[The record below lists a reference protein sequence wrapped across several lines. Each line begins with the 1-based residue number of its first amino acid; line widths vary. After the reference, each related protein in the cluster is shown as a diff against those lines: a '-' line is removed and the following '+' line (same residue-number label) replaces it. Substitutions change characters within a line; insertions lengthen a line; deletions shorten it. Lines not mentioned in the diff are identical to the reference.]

1 MTRLSRTLETPT
13 DSSQGRLALSGSI
26 ALLLVAAGLTNLGMA
41 GTNDAAVGSSFSFDF
56 QDDEPITREDYGR
69 IQGEMARAVKS
80 GWLSREEMKTK
91 LGELRGRI
99 APGES
104 KGDGSAKSFTRSDY
118 ARAQKELDGLVAE
131 GKVSRE
137 DADGRLNRMRK
148 AIDGNEPAKKFT
160 REEYA
165 SAEAKIKK
173 MVAEGKISPED
184 AKRKLGEMRLA
195 IGNSEAPKSFTRSDY
210 ARAQKELDGLVAVG
224 KVTREYADKR
234 LSRMRQAIGS
244 SEPPKSFTRSHYARV
259 QKELDG
265 MVAEGKISPED
276 AKRKLGEMRQ
286 AIGNSE
292 ATKAHIEKS
301 VKSGEMTRAE
311 ADELYKKL
319 GIR

>member
-1 MTRLSRTLETPT
+1 MTRFSRTLATPT

-41 GTNDAAVGSSFSFDF
+41 GTNDAAVESSSSFDL

-69 IQGEMARAVKS
+69 IQGEMERAVKS

-137 DADGRLNRMRK
+137 DADKRLNRMRQAIGGNK
-148 AIDGNEPAKKFT
+148 AAKGVT
-160 REEYA
+160 REDYA

-173 MVAEGKISPED
+173 MVAEGKVSPED
-184 AKRKLGEMRLA
+184 ARRRLGEMRQA
-195 IGNSEAPKSFTRSDY
+195 IGSNETAKSFTRSDY
-210 ARAQKELDGLVAVG
+210 ARAKKELDGLVAEG
-224 KVTREYADKR
+224 KVSREDADGR
-234 LSRMRQAIGS
+234 LNRMR
-244 SEPPKSFTRSHYARV
+244 
-259 QKELDG
+259 
-265 MVAEGKISPED
+265 
-276 AKRKLGEMRQ
+276 
-286 AIGNSE
+286 
-292 ATKAHIEKS
+292 KA
-301 VKSGEMTRAE
+301 
-311 ADELYKKL
+311 
-319 GIR
+319 

>member
-1 MTRLSRTLETPT
+1 
-13 DSSQGRLALSGSI
+13 
-26 ALLLVAAGLTNLGMA
+26 MA
-41 GTNDAAVGSSFSFDF
+41 GTNDAAVENSSSINL

-99 APGES
+99 APGVS
-104 KGDGSAKSFTRSDY
+104 KGDGSARSFTRSDY

-131 GKVSRE
+131 GKVTRE
-137 DADGRLNRMRK
+137 DADKRLSRMRQAIGGNK
-148 AIDGNEPAKKFT
+148 AAKGIT
-160 REEYA
+160 REDYA

-173 MVAEGKISPED
+173 MVAEGKVSPED
-184 AKRKLGEMRLA
+184 ARRRLGEMRQA
-195 IGNSEAPKSFTRSDY
+195 IGSSETPKSFTRSDY
-210 ARAQKELDGLVAVG
+210 ARA
-224 KVTREYADKR
+224 R
-234 LSRMRQAIGS
+234 
-244 SEPPKSFTRSHYARV
+244 
-259 QKELDG
+259 KELDG

-286 AIGNSE
+286 AIGSSE
-292 ATKAHIEKS
+292 ATKTHIEKS

>member
-1 MTRLSRTLETPT
+1 MTRFSRTLETPT
-13 DSSQGRLALSGSI
+13 NSSQGRLALSGSI

-41 GTNDAAVGSSFSFDF
+41 GTNDAAVESPSSFDL

-69 IQGEMARAVKS
+69 MQGEMERAVKS
-80 GWLSREEMKTK
+80 GWLSREEMKAK
-91 LGELRGRI
+91 LGELRWRI

-104 KGDGSAKSFTRSDY
+104 KGDGSARSFTRSDY
-118 ARAQKELDGLVAE
+118 ARVRKELDGLVAE
-131 GKVSRE
+131 GKVTRE
-137 DADGRLNRMRK
+137 YADKRLSRMRQ
-148 AIDGNEPAKKFT
+148 AIGSSETTKSFT
-160 REEYA
+160 REDYA
-165 SAEAKIKK
+165 LAAAKIKK
-173 MVAEGKISPED
+173 MVAEGKVSPED
-184 AKRKLGEMRLA
+184 ARRKLGEMRLA
-195 IGNSEAPKSFTRSDY
+195 IGNSEAPKSFTRSD
-210 ARAQKELDGLVAVG
+210 
-224 KVTREYADKR
+224 
-234 LSRMRQAIGS
+234 
-244 SEPPKSFTRSHYARV
+244 YARV

-286 AIGNSE
+286 AIGSSE

>member
-41 GTNDAAVGSSFSFDF
+41 GTNAAVVENSLSFES

-69 IQGEMARAVKS
+69 MQGEMARAVKS

-137 DADGRLNRMRK
+137 DADGRLNRMRQ
-148 AIDGNEPAKKFT
+148 
-160 REEYA
+160 
-165 SAEAKIKK
+165 
-173 MVAEGKISPED
+173 
-184 AKRKLGEMRLA
+184 A
-195 IGNSEAPKSFTRSDY
+195 IGNSEPPKSFTRSDY
-210 ARAQKELDGLVAVG
+210 ARVKKELDGLVAVG

-319 GIR
+319 GAR

>member
-1 MTRLSRTLETPT
+1 
-13 DSSQGRLALSGSI
+13 
-26 ALLLVAAGLTNLGMA
+26 
-41 GTNDAAVGSSFSFDF
+41 
-56 QDDEPITREDYGR
+56 
-69 IQGEMARAVKS
+69 
-80 GWLSREEMKTK
+80 
-91 LGELRGRI
+91 
-99 APGES
+99 
-104 KGDGSAKSFTRSDY
+104 
-118 ARAQKELDGLVAE
+118 
-131 GKVSRE
+131 
-137 DADGRLNRMRK
+137 
-148 AIDGNEPAKKFT
+148 
-160 REEYA
+160 
-165 SAEAKIKK
+165 
-173 MVAEGKISPED
+173 
-184 AKRKLGEMRLA
+184 
-195 IGNSEAPKSFTRSDY
+195 
-210 ARAQKELDGLVAVG
+210 LVAVG

-319 GIR
+319 GAR

>member
-1 MTRLSRTLETPT
+1 LE
-13 DSSQGRLALSGSI
+13 SLRLATPITQISANGGSLMNRISRILEMPTNKSLDRLGSRAFFSGSL
-26 ALLLVAAGLTNLGMA
+26 ALLLIAAGLTNLGMA
-41 GTNDAAVGSSFSFDF
+41 GTNAAVVENSLSFES

-69 IQGEMARAVKS
+69 MQGEMARAVKS

-104 KGDGSAKSFTRSDY
+104 KGDGSARSFTRSDY

-137 DADGRLNRMRK
+137 DADKRLSRMRQ
-148 AIDGNEPAKKFT
+148 AIGSSETTKSFT
-160 REEYA
+160 REDYA
-165 SAEAKIKK
+165 LAAAKIKK
-173 MVAEGKISPED
+173 MVAEGKVSPED
-184 AKRKLGEMRLA
+184 ARRKLGEMRLA
-195 IGNSEAPKSFTRSDY
+195 IGNSEAPKSFTRSD
-210 ARAQKELDGLVAVG
+210 
-224 KVTREYADKR
+224 
-234 LSRMRQAIGS
+234 
-244 SEPPKSFTRSHYARV
+244 YARV

>member
-1 MTRLSRTLETPT
+1 MTRFSRTLATPT

-41 GTNDAAVGSSFSFDF
+41 GTNDAAVESSSSFDL

-69 IQGEMARAVKS
+69 IQGEMERAVKS

-137 DADGRLNRMRK
+137 DADKRLNRMRQ
-148 AIDGNEPAKKFT
+148 AIGRTEAAKSLT

-165 SAEAKIKK
+165 QAEAKIKN
-173 MVAEGKISPED
+173 MMAEGKVSRED
-184 AKRKLGEMRLA
+184 AKRRLGEMRQA
-195 IGNSEAPKSFTRSDY
+195 VGNSEAPKSFTRSDY
-210 ARAQKELDGLVAVG
+210 ARAKKELDGLIAEG
-224 KVTREYADKR
+224 KVSPEDARRRLGEMRQAIGRTEAAKSFTREEYAQAAAKIKAMVEAGEVSAEDAEKR
-234 LSRMRQAIGS
+234 LSRMRQAIGG
-244 SEPPKSFTRSHYARV
+244 
-259 QKELDG
+259 D
-265 MVAEGKISPED
+265 
-276 AKRKLGEMRQ
+276 
-286 AIGNSE
+286 
-292 ATKAHIEKS
+292 
-301 VKSGEMTRAE
+301 
-311 ADELYKKL
+311 
-319 GIR
+319 